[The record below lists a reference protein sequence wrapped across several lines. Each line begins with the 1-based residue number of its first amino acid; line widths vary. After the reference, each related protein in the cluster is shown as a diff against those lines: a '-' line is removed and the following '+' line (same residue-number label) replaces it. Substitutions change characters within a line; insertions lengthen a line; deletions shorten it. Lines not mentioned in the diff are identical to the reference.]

1 MSVSPQQDLDPMSEY
16 ILIKVLTKSVSRSYI
31 VYKKL
36 IYVASAG
43 SSQLTESIL
52 GIDLPFIVPLPRDVT
67 SSCHM
72 ARWSAT
78 TQHLL
83 RVTVSHGSKEIVKA
97 DFPLVVKRYD
107 TLPLYRQF
115 NQPITR
121 TEDSA
126 DRQVMCE
133 YSIPNLSVGPRDD
146 LIVYVKVASHPGK
159 RKAKLKRI
167 GLELRERVCCHEGGL
182 GNKDTKIVTFAQDF
196 DNVPITTQGIASQLS
211 LTFPVEND
219 VLASIMSSQDKSPRE
234 CVASTEYTHT
244 EIPLT
249 HAKGF
254 SLEGKLYSI
263 QYELVL
269 RIKLSHAR
277 DIETRQPITVCPF
290 DRISSGGFLKWIMK
304 EWEITR
310 KEFGEA
316 SNEELSKLVDQQ
328 TLPTKLYRLKNKSDW
343 SVLGLS
349 DRAVGSTGK
358 SLAFFVD

>member
-1 MSVSPQQDLDPMSEY
+1 M
-16 ILIKVLTKSVSRSYI
+16 T
-31 VYKKL
+31 
-36 IYVASAG
+36 G
-43 SSQLTESIL
+43 
-52 GIDLPFIVPLPRDVT
+52 
-67 SSCHM
+67 
-72 ARWSAT
+72 
-78 TQHLL
+78 HLL

-146 LIVYVKVASHPGK
+146 LIVYVKVASNPGK

-167 GLELRERVCCHEGGL
+167 SLELRERVCCHEGGL
-182 GNKDTKIVTFAQDF
+182 GNKDTRIVSFAQDF
-196 DNVPITTQGIASQLS
+196 DNVIITSQGIASQLS

-219 VLASIMSSQDKSPRE
+219 VLASIMNSHGKPSGESVLITDLSHSE
-234 CVASTEYTHT
+234 V
-244 EIPLT
+244 PLT
-249 HAKGF
+249 HSKGF

-269 RIKLSHAR
+269 KVKMSHAR
-277 DIETRQPITVCPF
+277 DIETRHPITVCPF
-290 DRISSGGFLKWIMK
+290 DRISSGAFLRWIMK

-310 KEFGEA
+310 NQFGEA
-316 SNEELSKLVDQQ
+316 PNEELTKLVEQQ
-328 TLPTKLYRLKNKSDW
+328 TLAPKVYRPKSKSDW

-349 DRAVGSTGK
+349 DRTVGSTGK
-358 SLAFFVD
+358 NLAFFID